1 MNINYDKFTDVI
13 KETIDPDDVD
23 VSSIEMHDKL
33 CPLIWDASDVLK
45 SDVRKTLLKNAQR
58 FIEFGGIEKLKFN
71 DVVLTGSM
79 ANFNYNDNSDL
90 DIHIIFDFNQLSE
103 NKDFI
108 SDYFKLKKDLW
119 SQNLPIQVKGH
130 DVELYFQD
138 FNEKHQSSGVYSLVK
153 NSWIRKPL
161 RKIINIDTANI
172 KAKAS
177 NIIDAIENLRNDNDQ
192 DFIKKYEHLKNKI
205 KKYRQ
210 TGLDR
215 AGEYSTENLVFKIL
229 RNTGY
234 LEQMVNTKQDYLT
247 KELSLTETN
256 I

>member
-1 MNINYDKFTDVI
+1 MDINYDKFTDVI
-13 KETIDPDDVD
+13 KETIEPDDVD
-23 VSSIEMHDKL
+23 VSSIEMHDTL
-33 CPLIWDASDVLK
+33 CPLIWDASGVLK
-45 SDVRKTLLKNAQR
+45 PDVRKTLLKNAQR

-79 ANFNYNDNSDL
+79 ANFNYNENSDL

-108 SDYFKLKKDLW
+108 TDYFKLKKDLW